1 MDVTLTCNGYDFSSG
16 LLSYAVSYET
26 GHGRTITALDGT
38 EYAGN
43 LTSRPIVKFS
53 MRPMAD
59 AQALA
64 CYNALTAASPIS
76 CAYTDPATSATR
88 TAPHAPERESRIC
101 FRFALPGREPLL
113 SGRGNYASGG
123 GRPCIT

>member
-26 GHGRTITALDGT
+26 GHGKTITALDGT

-53 MRPMAD
+53 MRPMTD

-76 CAYTDPATSATR
+76 CAYTDPATDVTR
-88 TAPHAPERESRIC
+88 TASMRLSANPE
-101 FRFALPGREPLL
+101 FVFALRSPDGSRYYQGGEITL
-113 SGRGNYASGG
+113 RGVGVLA
-123 GRPCIT
+123 